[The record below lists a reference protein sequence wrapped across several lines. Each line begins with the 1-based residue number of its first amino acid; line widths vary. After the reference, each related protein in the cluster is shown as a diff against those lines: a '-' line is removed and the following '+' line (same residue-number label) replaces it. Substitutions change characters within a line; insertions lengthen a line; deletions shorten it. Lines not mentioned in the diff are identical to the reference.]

1 LNGKDLAMDNCKYTV
16 SSGTA
21 DLATF
26 SAGCKLNST
35 AMSNAPVKP
44 MDNAVEN
51 TGNET
56 KDANPSPKSS
66 NIHPDDR
73 TGVSSQPDMSNSGR
87 TIMGTDQ
94 TANQNNSMKQ
104 DNDMKS
110 ADKNTASFTITGFVN
125 GNSINGSI
133 VVY

>member
-56 KDANPSPKSS
+56 TDANPSPKSS

-73 TGVSSQPDMSNSGR
+73 TGVSSQPDMSNTG
-87 TIMGTDQ
+87 Q
-94 TANQNNSMKQ
+94 TANQSNPIRQ

-110 ADKNTASFTITGFVN
+110 ADKNAVSFTITGFLN

-133 VVY
+133 